1 MLRKKYYSLA
11 YQIKKERLKSKKIKM
26 DENAKHIILMHL
38 HWIKKGFTKQEI
50 RKIHSLACSEDPFQN
65 VTMKKLQKEM
75 GGQIE
80 YKDTLLSSDFE
91 KITFLYLNYSE
102 YVLDLSF
109 LKYCVNLEEIKFG
122 QQKLKNLD
130 ILKNLENIRIID
142 ASSNEIENIDI
153 LYAFKNLE
161 KLNLEYNPIL
171 SLKPLAHL
179 NKLKSIV
186 IDEIRDEKWV
196 FQILKN
202 NKICSI
208 GYIIKGDILDYENFI
223 FPKYHIGLSMKED
236 SISIFLTGMNDNYK
250 YCYSEEDPIDFPEKL
265 VSQPDFYERY
275 LTKIKQQTAERLEI
289 ILDDKI
295 QVNDSQV
302 YYSREKYSFD
312 YTHFLG

>member
-1 MLRKKYYSLA
+1 
-11 YQIKKERLKSKKIKM
+11 
-26 DENAKHIILMHL
+26 MHL
-38 HWIKKGFTKQEI
+38 HWIEKGFTTEDISKI
-50 RKIHSLACSEDPFQN
+50 RSLVSNEDPFQN
-65 VTMKKLQKEM
+65 VTMKNLQKEM

-153 LYAFKNLE
+153 LYAVKNLE

-208 GYIIKGDILDYENFI
+208 DYIIKGDTLDYENFV
-223 FPKYHIGLSMKED
+223 FPKYHIGISMKED
-236 SISIFLTGMNDNYK
+236 ANSIFLTGMNDNYK
-250 YCYSEEDPIDFPEKL
+250 NCYLVEFPIDFPENL

-275 LTKIKQQTAERLEI
+275 LNKIKQQTAERLEI
-289 ILDDKI
+289 ILEDKI
-295 QVNDSQV
+295 QVNDAQM
-302 YYSREKYSFD
+302 YYSREKYSFE